1 MVSSLIDQATP
12 ALAMP
17 SGRRQ
22 GAGSGID
29 PSRRHP
35 SVPGRA
41 LLGRDAIRGE
51 AGYNV
56 HLSGGFQMDDIVRT
70 RPKRI
75 KAISDS
81 EAARRRKVVRIADA
95 ENRLEGISRSPE
107 TDAVFDA
114 YVRGD
119 IEVTEMVPR
128 LKALLGIN

>member
-1 MVSSLIDQATP
+1 
-12 ALAMP
+12 
-17 SGRRQ
+17 
-22 GAGSGID
+22 
-29 PSRRHP
+29 
-35 SVPGRA
+35 
-41 LLGRDAIRGE
+41 
-51 AGYNV
+51 
-56 HLSGGFQMDDIVRT
+56 MDDIVRT